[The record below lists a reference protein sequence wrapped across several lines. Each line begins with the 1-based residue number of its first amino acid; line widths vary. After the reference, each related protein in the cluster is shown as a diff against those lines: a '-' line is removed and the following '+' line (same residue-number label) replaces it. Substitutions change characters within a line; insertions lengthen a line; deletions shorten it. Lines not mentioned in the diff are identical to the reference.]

1 MITVKVRDPLHNA
14 PQEAA
19 YLVAY
24 YFWLIENV
32 DPLCYKI
39 EESAVNFENHED
51 ALAFKMKFNLY
62 KL

>member
-1 MITVKVRDPLHNA
+1 MITVSVLDSKYNA
-14 PQEAA
+14 PQAAA
-19 YLVAY
+19 YLVSY

-39 EESAVNFENHED
+39 KESAVDFDNHED
-51 ALAFKMKFNLY
+51 ALAFKMKFNLH